1 MRGQPRKE
9 VYVVAVGVLI
19 GLAIL
24 AVLARGIWAQVAQ
37 LQLIQ
42 AAQDELQPLIELEE
56 ERQDQLLQYKAR
68 VLSPEYVEE
77 WARVYGGLVFPG
89 EVRLEVSLVQDDAT
103 TTSDVPSE
111 P

>member
-68 VLSPEYVEE
+68 VLSPVYVEE

>member
-1 MRGQPRKE
+1 MRGQPRRE
-9 VYVVAVGVLI
+9 VWIVAAGVLI
-19 GLAIL
+19 SLAIL

-37 LQLIQ
+37 LRMIQ
-42 AAQDELQPLIELEE
+42 VAQEELQPLIELEE
-56 ERQDQLLQYKAR
+56 DRQDQLLQDKAR

-89 EVRLEVSLVQDDAT
+89 EVRLDVSLPQDDAT
-103 TTSDVPSE
+103 ATPVVPSE